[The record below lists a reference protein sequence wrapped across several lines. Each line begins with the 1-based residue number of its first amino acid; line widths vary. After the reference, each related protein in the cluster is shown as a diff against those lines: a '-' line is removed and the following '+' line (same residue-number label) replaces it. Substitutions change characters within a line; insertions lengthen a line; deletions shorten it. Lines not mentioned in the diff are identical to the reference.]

1 MGILPVIGGGDAP
14 AGAWPDVAALRDGTG
29 KLLCT
34 GTLVAPTIVLTAGH
48 CDRTDLVDVLIGTDA
63 LDHPERGEVI
73 TVLTRLSYPSA
84 ASSEDVAAL
93 VLARPSVMAPRA
105 LASGWAAFDIANGAR
120 AVVVGYGATDAAG
133 TVFVPALQQ
142 GMTTITDFDCATSHG
157 CNAGALP
164 AGELGAGGMGIDAC
178 PGDSGGPLYLP
189 TAYGTFLAGVT
200 SRGYDGQVA
209 VCGGGSIYAR
219 ADAVLG
225 WLEQATGVAM
235 VHGPEPAAP
244 AIAATLAAGGET
256 IIDPRDP
263 RDTGHRFA
271 IVAQPAH
278 GTAKVRGDGTVR
290 VCPAAAGDDAV
301 TIAIA
306 DASDPTR
313 SLALAIPI
321 HATGDAGPCD
331 VSAFSDGRGDGEGGC
346 CDSGRSGGGPLALA
360 VVVFGALRR
369 RRRC

>member
-1 MGILPVIGGGDAP
+1 MSILPVIGGGDAP
-14 AGAWPDVAALRDGTG
+14 AGAWPDVAALRDAQGA
-29 KLLCT
+29 LLCT

-48 CDRTDLVDVLIGTDA
+48 CDRTDLVDVLVGTDA

-73 TVLTRLSYPSA
+73 AVVARLAYPDA
-84 ASSEDVAAL
+84 ATSEDVAAL
-93 VLARPSVMAPRA
+93 VLARAAVHAPRA
-105 LASGWAAFDIANGAR
+105 IASGWARFDIANGAP
-120 AVVVGYGATDAAG
+120 VTVVGYGAIDAAG
-133 TVFVPALQQ
+133 SAFVPALQQ
-142 GMTTITDFDCATSHG
+142 GMTTITDVACATSHG

-189 TAYGTFLAGVT
+189 TGYGTFVAGVT

-209 VCGGGSIYAR
+209 ACGGGSIYAR
-219 ADAVLG
+219 ADAILG
-225 WLEQATGVAM
+225 WLEATTGVAM

-244 AIAATLAAGGET
+244 AIAATLGGGGET
-256 IIDPRDP
+256 VIDPRDP

-271 IVAQPAH
+271 IATPPAH

-290 VCPAAAGDDAV
+290 VCPAADGDDSVAV
-301 TIAIA
+301 AIT
-306 DASDPTR
+306 DASDATR

-321 HATGDAGPCD
+321 HATGDPAAPCD
-331 VSAFSDGRGDGEGGC
+331 LGAFSDGRGDGEGGC
-346 CDSGRSGGGPLALA
+346 CDAGGGGPTA
-360 VVVFGALRR
+360 VVAVVLLGALRR